1 MADKMMRL
9 AGRGEDGTAKPLNT
23 DNNGVLKTRGLNEL
37 IFEQSEAFIIP
48 SGEKWST
55 GVDSDAPFLEV
66 NIRLNASQ
74 PIRVTY
80 SSKEVSSSRA
90 SILVNSKTVYTGTSL
105 FVSVVIPTS
114 GNNHTIAIDPEYTS
128 DTNVLGVFIR
138 ELDTPPVKAPN
149 SQKSV
154 PVTFG
159 GAMIARFN
167 GSTTLTS
174 DPVDISHLKNL
185 SLYINN
191 RTGTTIY
198 PTVIVEGMN
207 LSYYDWNTE
216 KLADMNVG
224 TKDIAITSRDQYVVD
239 LTTFPSLYW
248 FKDFGFD
255 KVQIRLVVNDASLAT
270 NFVRVWIG
278 GESNV

>member
-37 IFEQSEAFIIP
+37 IFEQSEAFVIP
-48 SGEKWST
+48 GGEKWST
-55 GVDSDAPFLEV
+55 EVDSNAPFLEV

-80 SSKEVSSSRA
+80 SSKEVSSSGA
-90 SILVNSKTVYTGTSL
+90 GFLINSKTVYTGTSL

-114 GNNHTIAIDPEYTS
+114 GTNHNIAIDPEYPS

-149 SQKSV
+149 SSKSV

-185 SLYINN
+185 SFYINN

-198 PTVIVEGMN
+198 PTILVEGMN

-216 KLADMNVG
+216 KLVDMNVG